1 MKRMKQPKRY
11 VQEINKKEIMYDRL
25 ESISNR
31 MESLEVD
38 PQAQD
43 QSNKVPANKAMS

>member
-11 VQEINKKEIMYDRL
+11 VQEINKKEIVYNRL
-25 ESISNR
+25 ESINNG
-31 MESLEVD
+31 MESLEVN

-43 QSNKVPANKAMS
+43 QSNKVPENKAMS